1 MELELRNINLS
12 DYNQYKQHINSNFTF
27 EYFENFLK
35 NLLNE
40 NHVILIVKKNNNII
54 ASGTLL
60 IEEKLT
66 YNGCKLG
73 HIENIFVNECERGK
87 KIGSLIIKKLVEIAN
102 YNKCYRVDLCCDD
115 SLVKFYEKLNFIIKK
130 QNTMSLL
137 LPNNFSK

>member
-1 MELELRNINLS
+1 MELELRNINLN

-27 EYFENFLK
+27 EYFEYFLS

-40 NHVILIVKKNNNII
+40 NHVIIIVKKKDKLI

-73 HIENIFVNECERGK
+73 HIEATK
-87 KIGSLIIKKLVEIAN
+87 
-102 YNKCYRVDLCCDD
+102 
-115 SLVKFYEKLNFIIKK
+115 
-130 QNTMSLL
+130 LL
-137 LPNNFSK
+137 LYYGAKSMKDSVSISI